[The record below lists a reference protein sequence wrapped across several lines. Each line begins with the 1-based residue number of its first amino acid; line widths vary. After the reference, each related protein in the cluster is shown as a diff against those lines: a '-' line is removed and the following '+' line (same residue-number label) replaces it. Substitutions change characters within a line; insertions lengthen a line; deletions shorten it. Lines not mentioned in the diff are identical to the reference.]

1 MPIDFNTIGL
11 NIELPADI
19 ARLNPPY
26 TNIIGDGTPANPTRI
41 PIFEVTPGY
50 GSGLVI
56 AVDGTFQPHT
66 LAAPSGC
73 QINGTNYYVTS
84 HIGAGSFG
92 SVGSVIDGAGNEYV
106 IKLQLI
112 PDQATFFQCIK
123 EAVNNLIWQSISPDF
138 INGIFH
144 VVLQLRPSGEPYG
157 IVFLLEKQVRTLE
170 DAIIAIGNPVAYPA
184 DYAPDPTIP
193 VVNALGVPYTVS
205 QNIIGKN
212 LKDILCGISINL
224 RRIIDTIG
232 GNHGDLKY
240 NNIMQGAD
248 GNFSLIDFGFSRSE
262 FSVDGINIIIE
273 CENLLN
279 SNISE
284 SKDMTQLIWR
294 LYIIQ
299 SVQGCSIDPILRSI
313 LTFDN
318 PTIAAPYLP
327 FNPNWYLRDAYG
339 LPNHQ
344 IGPTINPTA
353 AVILRNVYLVLNT
366 YENANGAINVVRLQ
380 VCPPEA
386 EPEAGPMME
395 IDGGSRRRNRK
406 RRYTRKYAKKRQI
419 IRRGQ
424 GQGQGQKGRR
434 TRRTQR
440 ASSSLH

>member
-419 IRRGQ
+419 IRTGCGKGQ
-424 GQGQGQKGRR
+424 SQKGRR
-434 TRRTQR
+434 TRR
-440 ASSSLH
+440 ASSSLY

>member
-434 TRRTQR
+434 TRR